1 MDNTAF
7 TVYLEKS
14 GKRYDIPADASI
26 LEILELE
33 GHAVPSSCTEGV
45 CGTCET
51 KVLNGDIDHRDM
63 VLTEFE
69 KKSNQCMMICV
80 SRAKSAELV
89 LDL

>member
-1 MDNTAF
+1 MDNQPFAVF
-7 TVYLEKS
+7 LEKS
-14 GKRYDIPADASI
+14 NKRYQIPADASI
-26 LEILELE
+26 LDILELE
-33 GHAVPSSCTEGV
+33 GHTVPSSCTEGV

-63 VLTEFE
+63 VLTAIE

-80 SRAKSAELV
+80 SRAKSGELV